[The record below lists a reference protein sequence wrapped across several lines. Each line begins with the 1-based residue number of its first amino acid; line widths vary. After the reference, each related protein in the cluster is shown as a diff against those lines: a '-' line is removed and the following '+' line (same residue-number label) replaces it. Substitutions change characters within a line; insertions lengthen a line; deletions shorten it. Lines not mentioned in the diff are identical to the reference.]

1 MKIFYRRKNQI
12 RFDKSLNSVLI
23 VADPQIQG
31 FRDEPPGILGLI
43 TRWDSDQYLSRGFS
57 WAKKAVKQNL
67 TIFLGD
73 LIDEGY
79 SASDSD
85 YKIYV
90 KRFKKIFPVP
100 DSKALYL
107 PGDNDIGG
115 EGSERVTE

>member
-1 MKIFYRRKNQI
+1 M
-12 RFDKSLNSVLI
+12 LI

-31 FRDEPPGILGLI
+31 FRDEPPGILGVI

-57 WAKKAVKQNL
+57 WASRAVKQNL

-85 YKIYV
+85 FELYV
-90 KRFKKIFPVP
+90 KRFKNIFPVP
-100 DSKALYL
+100 ESNALYL

>member
-1 MKIFYRRKNQI
+1 M
-12 RFDKSLNSVLI
+12 LI

-57 WAKKAVKQNL
+57 WASKAVKQNL

-79 SASDSD
+79 SASDSE
-85 YKIYV
+85 YEIYV